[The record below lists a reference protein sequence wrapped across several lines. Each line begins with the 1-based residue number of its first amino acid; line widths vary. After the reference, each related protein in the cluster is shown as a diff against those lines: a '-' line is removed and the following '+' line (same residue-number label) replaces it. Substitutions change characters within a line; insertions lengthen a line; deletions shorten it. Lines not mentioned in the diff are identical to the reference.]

1 MRPTKNKGS
10 LWIFQAQPKHSRNK
24 VRVHCGP
31 VGRALGRDTNA
42 PCEMCISLECQL
54 ACAGSV
60 LVCEQLSSTY
70 LGLGSFEHLRV
81 VRRVYSAQRRTYHRK
96 GRES

>member
-10 LWIFQAQPKHSRNK
+10 LWIFQAQPKHSRHK

-31 VGRALGRDTNA
+31 VARALGRDTNA

-60 LVCEQLSSTY
+60 PVCEQLHLS
-70 LGLGSFEHLRV
+70 GLREASNTFEW
-81 VRRVYSAQRRTYHRK
+81 SDEPIQRRGEGPIIET
-96 GRES
+96 